1 MILNMC
7 LLAFWVQRYYDVEF
21 KLWKKLLMVII
32 KLIPLI
38 YFVSMKGMIPPSGK
52 WFDGLLKQPKWTIN
66 GKLAMVRELGYD
78 RINGL

>member
-1 MILNMC
+1 
-7 LLAFWVQRYYDVEF
+7 
-21 KLWKKLLMVII
+21 LMVII

-38 YFVSMKGMIPPSGK
+38 YFVAMKGMIPPSGK